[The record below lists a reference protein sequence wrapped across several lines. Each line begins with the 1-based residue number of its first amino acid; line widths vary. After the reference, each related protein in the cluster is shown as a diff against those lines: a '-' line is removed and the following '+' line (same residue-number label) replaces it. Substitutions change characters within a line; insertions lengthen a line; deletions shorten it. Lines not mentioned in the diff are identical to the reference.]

1 MAGYNWRAGKSNNAV
16 AAEAE
21 GLVVKSKLTAAWL
34 KAHGI
39 TETVG
44 FIKFLI
50 QAGKICPA
58 EWHHTSKF
66 FNRTD
71 YYSAEEI
78 IETLELMEETGHLQI
93 WRDMYKVPELR
104 RETNYLLLGNEFI
117 RRRNGRDMHGNTE
130 PYYQLA
136 QA

>member
-1 MAGYNWRAGKSNNAV
+1 MAGYNWFAGKSNNAV

-39 TETVG
+39 DEKVS

-50 QAGKICPA
+50 RGGIVVAA

-78 IETLELMEETGHLQI
+78 IETLAMLEEEGRLQV
-93 WRDMYKVPELR
+93 WRYMFKVPEIR
-104 RETNYLLLGNEFI
+104 RETDSFTLWNESI
-117 RRRNGRDMHGNTE
+117 RRFNGYDMFGRTE
-130 PYYQLA
+130 PFYQRS